1 MAAVTRSLPEW
12 VRPMLVPGGILLA
25 AAVLAAADLSLPP
38 SLAGLR
44 SLAPYAVLGL
54 AGAVTLWFNRGRAF
68 VVALSLLAAYGGQ
81 RYATEFGYTSFAAHA
96 YYLAAVVLV
105 PLNMFAALVLPE
117 RGAVYGSS
125 LRWIALIVAEVALVA
140 WLAVWGQGHYGSAD
154 DSWLAAFHHWALRAP
169 PVPLVGRVAF
179 AAAVA
184 AAVWRAY
191 PRFLALDVGKA
202 GSLVAFFVACWW
214 IDRYGAFAA
223 FMTAAG
229 VILLVAVLQESYRLA
244 FRDELT
250 GLPSRRALDER
261 MRALGSR
268 YTVAMGDVDHF
279 KKFNDTHGHDTGD
292 QVLRLVA
299 ARLAEIGGGGRAF
312 RYGGEEFTVL
322 FPDTPLKDAL
332 PHLDAVRKA
341 IEEYRMAIRGEDRP
355 KSERKGSKRRGDGQP
370 DETLSVTISIGVA
383 QPEPGASMKPAEV
396 IKAADEALY
405 RAKQGGRNRVS
416 T

>member
-1 MAAVTRSLPEW
+1 
-12 VRPMLVPGGILLA
+12 MLVPGGILVAAALLA
-25 AAVLAAADLSLPP
+25 AVDPALPP

-44 SLAPYAVLGL
+44 TIAPYVVLGL

-81 RYATEFGYTSFAAHA
+81 RYAVDFGYTSFAAHT
-96 YYLAAVVLV
+96 YYLAVVVLV
-105 PLNMFAALVLPE
+105 PFNMFAALVLPE
-117 RGAVYGSS
+117 RGAVHGGS
-125 LRWIALIVAEVALVA
+125 LRWIALIVIEVAGVA
-140 WLAVWGQGHYGSAD
+140 WLAYWGQGHFGMENDGWIAIFD
-154 DSWLAAFHHWALRAP
+154 HWALRAP

-179 AAAVA
+179 AAAFA

-202 GSLVAFFVACWW
+202 GSLAAFFIACWW
-214 IDRYGAFAA
+214 IDRFGAFAA

-229 VILLVAVLQESYRLA
+229 GILLVAVMQESYRLA

-261 MRALGSR
+261 MRALGAR

-299 ARLAEIGGGGRAF
+299 ARLAEVGGGGRAF

-322 FPDTPLKDAL
+322 FPDTSLKDAL

-341 IEEYRMAIRGEDRP
+341 IEDYRMAIRGDDRP
-355 KSERKGSKRRGDGQP
+355 KSQRKGSKLRGDGQT
-370 DETLSVTISIGVA
+370 DETLSVTISIGA
-383 QPEPGASMKPAEV
+383 AAPKAGMKPSEV

>member
-1 MAAVTRSLPEW
+1 MTRSIPEW
-12 VRPMLVPGGILLA
+12 ARPLLVPGGILVA
-25 AAVLAAADLSLPP
+25 AALLAAADPSLPP

-44 SLAPYAVLGL
+44 TLAPYTVLGL

-81 RYATEFGYTSFAAHA
+81 RFAVDFGYTSFAANI
-96 YYLAAVVLV
+96 YYVAAVVLV
-105 PLNMFAALVLPE
+105 PFNVFAALVLPE
-117 RGAVYGSS
+117 RGAVHGGS
-125 LRWIALIVAEVALVA
+125 LRWIVLIVAEVALVA
-140 WLAVWGQGHYGSAD
+140 WLVSWGQREFGVEN
-154 DSWLAAFHHWALRAP
+154 DSWIGIFNHWALRSP
-169 PVPLVGRVAF
+169 PVPLVGRIAF

-202 GSLVAFFVACWW
+202 GALVAFYVACSW
-214 IDRYGAFAA
+214 IDRYGAFAI

-229 VILLVAVLQESYRLA
+229 FILLVAVLQESYRLA

-250 GLPSRRALDER
+250 GLPSRRALEER
-261 MRALGSR
+261 MRALGTR
-268 YTVAMGDVDHF
+268 YVVAMGDVDHF
-279 KKFNDTHGHDTGD
+279 KKFNDTHGHDVGD

-299 ARLAEIGGGGRAF
+299 ARLAEVGGGGRAF

-322 FPDTPLKDAL
+322 FPDTTLKDAL
-332 PHLDAVRKA
+332 PHLDAVRLG
-341 IEEYRMAIRGEDRP
+341 IEEYHMAIRGEDRP
-355 KSERKGSKRRGDGQP
+355 KSRRRGSKLRGEGP
-370 DETLSVTISIGVA
+370 ADETLSVTISMGA
-383 QPEPGASMKPAEV
+383 AEPKPGMKPAAV

-405 RAKQGGRNRVS
+405 RAKQAGRNRVS

>member
-1 MAAVTRSLPEW
+1 
-12 VRPMLVPGGILLA
+12 MLVPGGILVA
-25 AAVLAAADLSLPP
+25 AALFAAADLSLPP

-81 RYATEFGYTSFAAHA
+81 RFAVDYGYTSFAAHV
-96 YYLAAVVLV
+96 YYLAAVMLV
-105 PLNMFAALVLPE
+105 PCNVFAALVLPE
-117 RGAVYGSS
+117 RGAVHGGS
-125 LRWIALIVAEVALVA
+125 LRWIVLIVAEVALVA
-140 WLAVWGQGHYGSAD
+140 WLASWGQGRYDAGD
-154 DSWLAAFHHWALRAP
+154 DAWLAIFNHWALRSP
-169 PVPLVGRVAF
+169 PVPLVGRIAF
-179 AAAVA
+179 AAAFA

-202 GSLVAFFVACWW
+202 GSLVAFFIACWA
-214 IDRYGAFAA
+214 IDRFGAFAA

-279 KKFNDTHGHDTGD
+279 KKFNDTHGHDIGD

-299 ARLAEIGGGGRAF
+299 ARLSEVGGGGRAF

-322 FPDTPLKDAL
+322 FPDTPLKEAL

-341 IEEYRMAIRGEDRP
+341 VEDYRIALRGEDRP
-355 KSERKGSKRRGDGQP
+355 KSRRKGSRLRGEGP
-370 DETLSVTISIGVA
+370 ADETLSVTISIGA
-383 QPEPGASMKPAEV
+383 AEPESGMRPAEV

>member
-1 MAAVTRSLPEW
+1 
-12 VRPMLVPGGILLA
+12 MLVPGGILVA
-25 AAVLAAADLSLPP
+25 AALFAAADLSLPP

-44 SLAPYAVLGL
+44 SLAPYTVLGL

-68 VVALSLLAAYGGQ
+68 AVALSLLAAYGGQ
-81 RYATEFGYTSFAAHA
+81 RFATEYGYTSFAAHV
-96 YYLAAVVLV
+96 YYLAAVILV

-117 RGAVYGSS
+117 RGAVHGRS
-125 LRWIALIVAEVALVA
+125 LRWIVLIVAEVVLVA
-140 WLAVWGQGHYGSAD
+140 WLASWGQGHYDAVD
-154 DSWLAAFHHWALRAP
+154 DSWLALFNHWGLRAP
-169 PVPLVGRVAF
+169 PVPLVGRIAF
-179 AAAVA
+179 AAAFA

-202 GSLVAFFVACWW
+202 GSLVAFFIACWG
-214 IDRYGAFAA
+214 IENFVVFAT
-223 FMTAAG
+223 FMAAAG

-279 KKFNDTHGHDTGD
+279 KKFNDTHGHDIGD

-299 ARLAEIGGGGRAF
+299 ARLAEVGGGGRAF

-322 FPDTPLKDAL
+322 FPDTALEEAL

-341 IEEYRMAIRGEDRP
+341 VEEYRMAIRGDDRP
-355 KSERKGSKRRGDGQP
+355 KSQRRGSKLRGEGP
-370 DETLSVTISIGVA
+370 ADETLSVTISIGVA
-383 QPEPGASMKPAEV
+383 APRPGMKPGEV

-405 RAKQGGRNRVS
+405 RAKQAGRNRVS

>member
-1 MAAVTRSLPEW
+1 
-12 VRPMLVPGGILLA
+12 MLVPGGILVA
-25 AAVLAAADLSLPP
+25 AALLAAADPSLPP

-44 SLAPYAVLGL
+44 SLAPYTVLGL

-81 RYATEFGYTSFAAHA
+81 RYAVDFGYTSFAARA
-96 YYLAAVVLV
+96 YYLAVVVLV
-105 PLNMFAALVLPE
+105 PFNMFAALVLPE
-117 RGAVYGSS
+117 RGAVHGGS
-125 LRWIALIVAEVALVA
+125 LRWIALIVVEVAGMA
-140 WLAVWGQGHYGSAD
+140 WLAYWGQGHFGMEND
-154 DSWLAAFHHWALRAP
+154 GWIGIFEHWALRAP
-169 PVPLVGRVAF
+169 PVPLVGRIAF
-179 AAAVA
+179 AAAFA
-184 AAVWRAY
+184 AAIWRAY

-202 GSLVAFFVACWW
+202 GSLVAFFIACWW
-214 IDRYGAFAA
+214 IDRFGAFAA

-229 VILLVAVLQESYRLA
+229 GILLVAVMQESYRLA

-299 ARLAEIGGGGRAF
+299 ARLAEVGGGGRAF

-322 FPDTPLKDAL
+322 FPDTALEDAL

-341 IEEYRMAIRGEDRP
+341 IEDYRMAIRGDDRP
-355 KSERKGSKRRGDGQP
+355 KSQRKGSKLRGDGQA
-370 DETLSVTISIGVA
+370 DETLSVTISIGA
-383 QPEPGASMKPAEV
+383 AAPKAGMKPSEV

>member
-1 MAAVTRSLPEW
+1 MIRALPEW
-12 VRPMLVPGGILLA
+12 LRPMLVPGGILIA
-25 AAVLAAADLSLPP
+25 AALLAAADLGLPP

-44 SLAPYAVLGL
+44 TIAPYGVLGL

-81 RYATEFGYTSFAAHA
+81 RYAVDAGYTSFAAQL
-96 YYLAAVVLV
+96 YYLAVVILV
-105 PLNMFAALVLPE
+105 PLNMLAALVLPE
-117 RGAVYGSS
+117 RGAVHGGS
-125 LRWIALIVAEVALVA
+125 LRWMALIVVEVGLVA
-140 WLAVWGQGHYGSAD
+140 WLAAWGAGHYPNE
-154 DSWLAAFHHWALRAP
+154 SWRPIFEHWALRSP
-169 PVPLVGRVAF
+169 PVPLVGRIAF
-179 AAAVA
+179 AAAIA

-202 GSLVAFFVACWW
+202 GALLAFFIACWW

-229 VILLVAVLQESYRLA
+229 AILLVAVLQESYRLA

-261 MRALGSR
+261 MRALGAR

-279 KKFNDTHGHDTGD
+279 KKFNDTHGHDVGD

-299 ARLAEIGGGGRAF
+299 ARLAEVGGGGRAF
-312 RYGGEEFTVL
+312 RYGGEEFTVI
-322 FPDTPLKDAL
+322 FPDTSLKDAL
-332 PHLDAVRKA
+332 PHLDAVRQTVQD
-341 IEEYRMAIRGEDRP
+341 YRMAIRADNRP
-355 KSERKGSKRRGDGQP
+355 KSERKGSKRRGDGEAEA
-370 DETLSVTISIGVA
+370 DDALSVTISIGVA
-383 QPEPGASMKPAEV
+383 EPTAGADMKPADV

-405 RAKQGGRNRVS
+405 RAKEAGRNRVS
-416 T
+416 S

>member
-1 MAAVTRSLPEW
+1 
-12 VRPMLVPGGILLA
+12 MLVPGGILVA
-25 AAVLAAADLSLPP
+25 AALFAAADLSLPP

-81 RYATEFGYTSFAAHA
+81 RFAAEYGYTSFAAHV
-96 YYLAAVVLV
+96 YYLAAVILV

-117 RGAVYGSS
+117 RGAVHGRS
-125 LRWIALIVAEVALVA
+125 LRWIALIIAEVVLIT
-140 WLAVWGQGHYGSAD
+140 WLASWGQGHYDAVD
-154 DSWLAAFHHWALRAP
+154 DGWLAIFSHWGLRAP
-169 PVPLVGRVAF
+169 PVPLVGRIAF
-179 AAAVA
+179 AAAFA

-202 GSLVAFFVACWW
+202 GSLVAFFIACWG
-214 IDRYGAFAA
+214 IENFVVFAT
-223 FMTAAG
+223 FMAAAG
-229 VILLVAVLQESYRLA
+229 VILLIAVLQESYRLA

-261 MRALGSR
+261 MRALGAR

-279 KKFNDTHGHDTGD
+279 KKFNDTHGHDIGD

-299 ARLAEIGGGGRAF
+299 ARLAEVGGGGRAF

-322 FPDTPLKDAL
+322 FPDTPLEEAL
-332 PHLDAVRKA
+332 PHLDAVRNSV
-341 IEEYRMAIRGEDRP
+341 EEYRMAIRGDDRP
-355 KSERKGSKRRGDGQP
+355 KSQRKGSKLRGEGP
-370 DETLSVTISIGVA
+370 ADETLSVTISIGA
-383 QPEPGASMKPAEV
+383 AAPTPGMKPAEV

-405 RAKQGGRNRVS
+405 RAKQAGRNRVS

>member
-1 MAAVTRSLPEW
+1 MIRSLPEW
-12 VRPMLVPGGILLA
+12 IRPILVPGGILVA
-25 AAVLAAADLSLPP
+25 AALLAAADPSLPP

-44 SLAPYAVLGL
+44 TLAPYTVLGL

-81 RYATEFGYTSFAAHA
+81 RYAAELGYTSFAAHV
-96 YYLAAVVLV
+96 YYVAAVVLV
-105 PLNMFAALVLPE
+105 PLNVFAALVLPE
-117 RGAVYGSS
+117 RGAVHGGS
-125 LRWIALIVAEVALVA
+125 LRWIVLIVAELALVG
-140 WLAVWGQGHYGSAD
+140 WLASWGQAHYGIENDA
-154 DSWLAAFHHWALRAP
+154 WIATFEHWALRSP

-179 AAAVA
+179 AAAFA

-202 GSLVAFFVACWW
+202 GALVAFYIACSW
-214 IDRYGAFAA
+214 IDRYGAFGS

-229 VILLVAVLQESYRLA
+229 LILLVAVMQESYRLA

-250 GLPSRRALDER
+250 GLPSRRALEER
-261 MRALGSR
+261 MRALGAR

-279 KKFNDTHGHDTGD
+279 KKFNDTHGHDVGD

-299 ARLAEIGGGGRAF
+299 ARLAEVGGGGRAF

-322 FPDTPLKDAL
+322 FPDTALKDAL

-341 IEEYRMAIRGEDRP
+341 VEEYRMAIRGEDRP
-355 KSERKGSKRRGDGQP
+355 KSQKKGSKLRGDGQP
-370 DETLSVTISIGVA
+370 DETLSVTISIGA
-383 QPEPGASMKPAEV
+383 SEPKPGMKPSEV

-405 RAKQGGRNRVS
+405 RAKQAGRNRVG

>member
-1 MAAVTRSLPEW
+1 MMRALPEW
-12 VRPMLVPGGILLA
+12 LRPMLVPGGILIA
-25 AAVLAAADLSLPP
+25 AALLAAADLRLPP

-44 SLAPYAVLGL
+44 NFAPYAVLGL

-81 RYATEFGYTSFAAHA
+81 RYAADFGYASFAEHA
-96 YYLAAVVLV
+96 FYLAVVILV

-117 RGAVYGSS
+117 RGAVHGGS
-125 LRWIALIVAEVALVA
+125 LRWIALIVVEIGLV
-140 WLAVWGQGHYGSAD
+140 V
-154 DSWLAAFHHWALRAP
+154 WLAAWGEAHYSDASWRPMFEHWALRSP
-169 PVPLVGRVAF
+169 PVPLIGRIAF
-179 AAAVA
+179 AAAIA

-202 GSLVAFFVACWW
+202 GALLAFFIACWW

-229 VILLVAVLQESYRLA
+229 AILLVAVLQESYRLA

-261 MRALGSR
+261 MRALGAR

-279 KKFNDTHGHDTGD
+279 KKFNDTHGHDVGD

-299 ARLAEIGGGGRAF
+299 ARLAEVGGGGRAF
-312 RYGGEEFTVL
+312 RYGGEEFTVI
-322 FPDTPLKDAL
+322 FPDTRLKDAL
-332 PHLDAVRKA
+332 PHLDAVRQTVQD
-341 IEEYRMAIRGEDRP
+341 YRMAIRGGDRP
-355 KSERKGSKRRGDGQP
+355 KSQRKGSKHRGDAEPGA

-383 QPEPGASMKPAEV
+383 EPRSGEDMKPAEV
-396 IKAADEALY
+396 IKAADDALY
-405 RAKQGGRNRVS
+405 RAKQAGRNRVS
-416 T
+416 R

>member
-1 MAAVTRSLPEW
+1 
-12 VRPMLVPGGILLA
+12 MLVPGGILVA
-25 AAVLAAADLSLPP
+25 AALFAAADLSLPP

-81 RYATEFGYTSFAAHA
+81 RFAADYGYTSFAAHV
-96 YYLAAVVLV
+96 YYLAAVMLV
-105 PLNMFAALVLPE
+105 PFNVFAALVLPE
-117 RGAVYGSS
+117 RGAVHGGS
-125 LRWIALIVAEVALVA
+125 LRWIVLIVAEVAVVA
-140 WLAVWGQGHYGSAD
+140 WLASWGQGRYDAAD
-154 DSWLAAFHHWALRAP
+154 DAWLAIFNHWALRSP
-169 PVPLVGRVAF
+169 PVPLVGRIAF
-179 AAAVA
+179 AAAFA

-191 PRFLALDVGKA
+191 PRFLALDVGKG
-202 GSLVAFFVACWW
+202 GSLVAFFIACWG
-214 IDRYGAFAA
+214 IDRFGMFAA

-279 KKFNDTHGHDTGD
+279 KKFNDTHGHDVGD

-299 ARLAEIGGGGRAF
+299 ARLSEVGGGGRAF

-322 FPDTPLKDAL
+322 FPDTPLKEAL

-341 IEEYRMAIRGEDRP
+341 VEEYRIALRGEDRP
-355 KSERKGSKRRGDGQP
+355 KSRRKGSRLRGEGP
-370 DETLSVTISIGVA
+370 ADETLSVTISIGA
-383 QPEPGASMKPAEV
+383 AEPSSGMRPGEV

>member
-1 MAAVTRSLPEW
+1 
-12 VRPMLVPGGILLA
+12 
-25 AAVLAAADLSLPP
+25 
-38 SLAGLR
+38 
-44 SLAPYAVLGL
+44 
-54 AGAVTLWFNRGRAF
+54 
-68 VVALSLLAAYGGQ
+68 
-81 RYATEFGYTSFAAHA
+81 
-96 YYLAAVVLV
+96 
-105 PLNMFAALVLPE
+105 
-117 RGAVYGSS
+117 VYGSS

-140 WLAVWGQGHYGSAD
+140 WLAVWGQGHYDSAD
-154 DSWLAAFHHWALRAP
+154 DSWLAVFHHWALRAP
-169 PVPLVGRVAF
+169 PVPLVGRIAF
-179 AAAVA
+179 AAAFA

-202 GSLVAFFVACWW
+202 GSLVAFFAACWW

-279 KKFNDTHGHDTGD
+279 KKFNDTHGHDIGD

-299 ARLAEIGGGGRAF
+299 ARLAEVGGGGRAF

-322 FPDTPLKDAL
+322 FPDTPLKEAL

-341 IEEYRMAIRGEDRP
+341 IEDYRMAIRADDRP
-355 KSERKGSKRRGDGQP
+355 KSERKGSKRRGDGQA
-370 DETLSVTISIGVA
+370 DETLAVTISIGVA
-383 QPEPGASMKPAEV
+383 EPKAGGDMKPAEV

>member
-1 MAAVTRSLPEW
+1 
-12 VRPMLVPGGILLA
+12 MLVPGGILVA
-25 AAVLAAADLSLPP
+25 AALFAAADLSLPP

-81 RYATEFGYTSFAAHA
+81 RYATEFGYTSFAAHV
-96 YYLAAVVLV
+96 YYVAAVVLV

-117 RGAVYGSS
+117 RGAVHGGS
-125 LRWIALIVAEVALVA
+125 LRWIVLIIVEVALIA
-140 WLAVWGQGHYGSAD
+140 WLAYWGQGHYDAAD
-154 DSWLAAFHHWALRAP
+154 DSWLALFNHWWLRAP
-169 PVPLVGRVAF
+169 PVPLVGRLAF
-179 AAAVA
+179 AAAFA

-202 GSLVAFFVACWW
+202 GSLVAFFIACWG
-214 IDRYGAFAA
+214 IENFIVFAT

-261 MRALGSR
+261 MRALGAR

-279 KKFNDTHGHDTGD
+279 KKFNDNHGHDVGD

-299 ARLAEIGGGGRAF
+299 ARLAEVGGGGRAF

-322 FPDTPLKDAL
+322 FPDMPLEEAL
-332 PHLDAVRKA
+332 PHLDAVRQGV
-341 IEEYRMAIRGEDRP
+341 EEYRIALRGEDRP
-355 KSERKGSKRRGDGQP
+355 KSRRKGSRLRGEGP
-370 DETLSVTISIGVA
+370 VDEPLSVTI
-383 QPEPGASMKPAEV
+383 
-396 IKAADEALY
+396 Y